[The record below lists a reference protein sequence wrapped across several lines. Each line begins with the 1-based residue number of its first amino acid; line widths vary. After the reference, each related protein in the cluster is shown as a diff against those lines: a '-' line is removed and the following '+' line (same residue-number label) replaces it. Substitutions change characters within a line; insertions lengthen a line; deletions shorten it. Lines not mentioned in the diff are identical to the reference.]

1 MLQLPKWPPN
11 ACLQLG
17 NYLAAVSCRVFLV
30 DEVGII
36 DNLCICWK
44 LCMCMC
50 FVCREPTK
58 MSHSASW
65 CKSAALWG
73 VDNQCFIADCN
84 NLEIVFIT
92 QSFLICL
99 SIITKCHILKSCDGE
114 LFLLTVQKLK
124 ILWVHVKNEMS
135 QEKVVQTAKKTW
147 NFEIKILKIQYLHI
161 FSIAI
166 NKLILMLLHVRQS
179 CMLVEFQVINVIV
192 NQMLK
197 YLHVVCKFHLL
208 GGCLITMTP

>member
-44 LCMCMC
+44 LCMC

-84 NLEIVFIT
+84 KLEIVFIT
-92 QSFLICL
+92 QSF
-99 SIITKCHILKSCDGE
+99 LKSCDGE

-124 ILWVHVKNEMS
+124 ILWVYVKNEMS

-147 NFEIKILKIQYLHI
+147 NFEIKMLKIQYLHI

-166 NKLILMLLHVRQS
+166 NELILMLLHVRQS

>member
-44 LCMCMC
+44 LCMYMC

-73 VDNQCFIADCN
+73 VDNQCFITDCN
-84 NLEIVFIT
+84 NLEIIFIT

-99 SIITKCHILKSCDGE
+99 SIITKCHILKSCYGE

-135 QEKVVQTAKKTW
+135 QEKVVQTAKKTR
-147 NFEIKILKIQYLHI
+147 NFEIKMLKIQYFHIIFNCYKWIDFDVITCKTVLHACGVSSHKYN
-161 FSIAI
+161 FQPDVE
-166 NKLILMLLHVRQS
+166 ILTCSM
-179 CMLVEFQVINVIV
+179 
-192 NQMLK
+192 
-197 YLHVVCKFHLL
+197 
-208 GGCLITMTP
+208 

>member
-1 MLQLPKWPPN
+1 M
-11 ACLQLG
+11 
-17 NYLAAVSCRVFLV
+17 
-30 DEVGII
+30 
-36 DNLCICWK
+36 
-44 LCMCMC
+44 
-50 FVCREPTK
+50 
-58 MSHSASW
+58 
-65 CKSAALWG
+65 
-73 VDNQCFIADCN
+73 
-84 NLEIVFIT
+84 EIVFIT

-147 NFEIKILKIQYLHI
+147 SFEIKMLKIQYLHI

-166 NKLILMLLHVRQS
+166 NELILMLLHVRQS

-192 NQMLK
+192 NQMLIEI
-197 YLHVVCKFHLL
+197 LTC
-208 GGCLITMTP
+208 GM